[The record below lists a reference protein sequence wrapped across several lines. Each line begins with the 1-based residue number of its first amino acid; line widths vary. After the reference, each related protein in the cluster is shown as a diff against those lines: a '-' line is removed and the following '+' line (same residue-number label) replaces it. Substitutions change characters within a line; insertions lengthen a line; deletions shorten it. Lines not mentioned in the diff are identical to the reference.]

1 MRSIFT
7 AIALVGSLSFSNSS
21 KANHQANPQT
31 SHNRSSHSIASS
43 SQAKV
48 LSPSQPSHNFL
59 VNSSIK
65 PYSCVKASPNLDQ
78 RQIDIKLPPILQ
90 EYWQQEVH
98 YTIQVKLDDINHQL
112 HGNCQFKYINHSPQ
126 PITQI
131 PIHLWANG
139 YKNSKTALAK
149 QLAKNGKN
157 YLNGETQE
165 NLGYIDSINFIS
177 PINKHGVIRFYANDE
192 IQDKMLRNQPLQWSY
207 HKEHQDIAYVQL
219 PEPLMPGDSI
229 TIGTTFKVQIPNARV
244 SRLGHI
250 GQAYQITQWYPKPA
264 VFDKNGWHEMPYL
277 NQGEFYSEYGTFD
290 VKITLPDNYTVG
302 ATGDLQTE
310 SEIARMD
317 YLSATTPVK
326 PIIKR
331 LGGKGKSNFLTLKD
345 TTPASSKKWKT
356 LHYTQSNVHDF
367 AWFADKS
374 FIVNK
379 GSVKLPHSNRTV
391 TTWTL
396 YTPANADKWQYAQ
409 EYIQDG
415 TYYYSLW
422 NGDYPYNQVTAVD
435 GTISAGGGMEY
446 PNVTVIGNVSN
457 DMQLEVVI
465 VHEVGHNWFYG
476 ILGSNERDNGWMD
489 EGLNTLNEMRY
500 METKYPNNKY
510 LYSTLGMTEKSK
522 AKFHLEDFSHHDE
535 GDIAYRFFAS
545 NGLDQPICTHSAD
558 FTQTNY
564 GIVMYQKTGLVFTML
579 KSYLGDKLFDSIFHG
594 YFNQWKFKHP
604 QPEDLRDISQK
615 ISEKDLSWLF
625 NDLIQTTKYIDYKIK
640 SVQTFNES
648 KIDYQV
654 LLKNKGQITAPM
666 PVALYSNDSL
676 LAIDWALPTS
686 KNISLVQFK
695 LDNKYNGMEV
705 TKVLIDPFHRVP
717 EIHRH
722 NNLYKNRLLLPNAR
736 SPKFE
741 FISGNQE
748 PGKSNIFLLPA
759 LGWNSQDRTMLGIT
773 MHNQGSPLK
782 KTSFFLSPMYS
793 TGSNAVVGSG
803 LIYRN
808 WHPQQR
814 FSTINFGIWLH
825 SYTLNNTL
833 NKSRSDKSEK
843 DLLKENSLFVSSG
856 ELIPS
861 MPNNRFVLINPYL
874 KFTLGNRNKPK
885 SDYAQTIELQG
896 LVRTD
901 NQKVILPP
909 YIGAIPSPSTEVTFD
924 MNTISTWGGRLQ
936 YSVSKK
942 TNKWNWAFMAKHNYL
957 VQSINFVDTPMWSY
971 NNFRNPKNQKTT
983 SAQQSEIAWKASY
996 TYTKKRKISMR
1007 VYAGNVW
1014 GIKHSISPDKTGEN
1028 IDGVSSLSL
1037 SLTGTPGTRDYFNDE
1052 IFLNRSGDASNS
1064 QTWSQQRGNNQG
1076 GFRNLSGTGLN
1087 SKQVFTG
1094 NFYIPFPI
1102 GPSFLGVFGDVGYFT
1117 AFNPTTGAN
1126 NLSVA
1131 EGQFAWS
1138 SGIGVKFSDMFG
1150 LYLPVVQSQ
1159 NLLDNSPS
1167 TWNQRIR
1174 INASFSFRLEPLSK
1188 AGL

>member
-7 AIALVGSLSFSNSS
+7 AIALVGLMSFSNYC
-21 KANHQANPQT
+21 QATNQAKPLPNQ
-31 SHNRSSHSIASS
+31 NRSSHSIASS
-43 SQAKV
+43 SQAKA
-48 LSPSQPSHNFL
+48 LTTSQPTHNIL
-59 VNSSIK
+59 GNSSIK
-65 PYSCVKASPNLDQ
+65 PYSREKASPNIDK
-78 RQIDIKLPPILQ
+78 RQLDIKLPPISQ

-98 YTIQVKLDDINHQL
+98 YSIQVKLDDINHQL

-131 PIHLWANG
+131 PVHLWANG

-157 YLNGETQE
+157 YLNGETPE

-177 PINKHGVIRFYANDE
+177 PLDKNGSIRFYGNDE
-192 IQDKMLRNQPLQWSY
+192 IQDKMLKVQPLQWSY
-207 HKEHQDIAYVQL
+207 HKENQDIAYVQL
-219 PEPLMPGDSI
+219 AEPLMPGDSI

-250 GQAYQITQWYPKPA
+250 DQAYQITQWYPKPA

-290 VKITLPDNYTVG
+290 VKITLPDNYIVG

-317 YLSATTPVK
+317 YLAGTTPVK
-326 PIIKR
+326 PVMKR
-331 LGGKGKSNFLTLKD
+331 LGGKGKSEFLNFND

-356 LHYTQSNVHDF
+356 LHYKQSNVHDF

-379 GSVKLPHSNRTV
+379 GSVKLPHSKRTV

-396 YTPANADKWQYAQ
+396 YTPANAEKWQYAQ

-446 PNVTVIGNVSN
+446 PNVTVIGNVSS

-510 LYSTLGMTEKSK
+510 LYSTLGMSEKSK

-579 KSYLGDKLFDSIFHG
+579 KSYLGDKLFDSIFHT
-594 YFNQWKFKHP
+594 YFDQWKFKHP
-604 QPEDLRDISQK
+604 QPEDLRDVSQK
-615 ISEKDLSWLF
+615 ISETDLGWLF
-625 NDLIQTTKYIDYKIK
+625 DDLIQTTKFIDYKVK
-640 SVQTFNES
+640 DLSTFSNS

-654 LLKNKGQITAPM
+654 ILKNKGQITAPM

-676 LAIDWALPTS
+676 LAINWALPTS
-686 KNISLVQFK
+686 KNKSLVQFK
-695 LDNKYNGMEV
+695 LDSKYNGMEV
-705 TKVLIDPFHRVP
+705 TKVVIDPFKRVP
-717 EIHRH
+717 EVHRH
-722 NNLYKNRLLLPNAR
+722 NNLYKNQMLFPNAK

-741 FISGNQE
+741 LISGNQE

-759 LGWNSQDRTMLGIT
+759 LGWNAQDRMMLGVT
-773 MHNQGSPLK
+773 FHNQGIPLK
-782 KTSFFLSPMYS
+782 KTSYVFSPFYS
-793 TGSNAVVGSG
+793 TGRNALVGSG

-814 FSTINFGIWLH
+814 FSTISSGIWLH
-825 SYTLNNTL
+825 SYNLNNTL
-833 NKSRSDKSEK
+833 NKSGLDNSEK
-843 DLLKENSLFVSSG
+843 ELLKENSLSVSSSG
-856 ELIPS
+856 FFPV
-861 MPNNRFVLINPYL
+861 MPNNRYILINPYL

-885 SDYAQTIELQG
+885 SDYTQILELQG
-896 LVRTD
+896 LVRND
-901 NQKVILPP
+901 YQKVILPP
-909 YIGAIPSPSTEVTFD
+909 YIGIIPSPATAVTFD
-924 MNTISTWGGRLQ
+924 MNTISTVGGRLQ

-942 TNKWNWAFMAKHNYL
+942 SEKWNWSIVAKHTL
-957 VQSINFVDTPMWSY
+957 LTQSINNVDTPMWAPNS
-971 NNFRNPKNQKTT
+971 FRNPKDQKIT

-996 TYTKKRKISMR
+996 TYKKKRQITMR
-1007 VYAGNVW
+1007 LYAGNAW
-1014 GIKHSISPDKTGEN
+1014 GIKHTISPDKTGEN
-1028 IDGVSSLSL
+1028 IDGVSPLSL

-1052 IFLNRSGDASNS
+1052 IFLNRSGNASNS
-1064 QTWSQQRGNNQG
+1064 QAWSQQRGNNQG

-1126 NLSVA
+1126 PTSLTKG
-1131 EGQFAWS
+1131 ELAWS
-1138 SGIGVKFSDMFG
+1138 SGIGVKISDMFG
-1150 LYLPVVQSQ
+1150 LYLPIVQSQ

-1167 TWNQRIR
+1167 NWNKRIR